1 MIRYRLVLV
10 GEPPITVR
18 SGYLLCA
25 KPDWARLRASAKTLL
40 ESHPAYAAVR
50 IYDGDQ
56 LVGEIARD
64 RPFADAAE

>member
-10 GEPPITVR
+10 GEPPITDR
-18 SGYLLCA
+18 SGYVFCA
-25 KPDWARLRASAKTLL
+25 KPDGVRASARSLL
-40 ESHPAYAAVR
+40 DSHPAYALVR
-50 IYDGDQ
+50 IYEDGL

>member
-10 GEPPITVR
+10 GEPPITDR
-18 SGYLLCA
+18 SGYLFCTKQDGA
-25 KPDWARLRASAKTLL
+25 RASAKTLL

-50 IYDGDQ
+50 IYDGDR